1 MILSCQ
7 SICKSFGEKVILN
20 DASFHI
26 EEREKAALIGNNGA
40 GKTTLLR
47 IIMEEISAD
56 SGQVVLMK
64 DKKIGYLAQYQEIKG
79 HRTIYEELLSTKQY
93 IIDMEDR
100 MRAAE
105 IQMKHASGE
114 ELERL
119 MNTYTRLTHEFELE
133 NGYAYKSELMG
144 VLKGLGFTEEDF
156 NKQIETLSGGQK
168 TRVAL
173 GKLLISKPDIL
184 LLDEPTNHLDM
195 ESISWLETYL
205 LNYPGAV
212 FIVSHDR
219 YFLDKVVTKVI
230 EIDAGQVRMYSGNYS
245 AYAEKKAQL
254 RDAQYKAYLN
264 QQREIK
270 HQEAVIVK
278 LKSFNREK
286 SIRRAESREKML
298 GKIQRIEKPTEVQSQ
313 MRLSLE
319 PRVISGNDVLTVE
332 ELSKSFPEQT
342 LFTDISF
349 QIKRG
354 ERVALIGNNGTGKTT
369 MLKILNDL
377 IPADS
382 GTFTLGSKVQI
393 GYYDQEHHV
402 LHPEK
407 TIFEEISD
415 TYPTL
420 TETEIR
426 NMLAAFLF
434 TNDDVFKLIS
444 SLSGGERGRVSLAK
458 LMLSEA
464 NFLILDEPTNHLDI
478 ASKEILEE
486 ALNSYTGTVLYVSHD
501 RYFINQTATRILEL
515 TNQAVVNY
523 IGDYDY
529 YLEKKEELTE
539 KYAPIQQTE
548 KTTSDEAAPAAS
560 EGKLTWQQQK
570 EEQARKRKQE
580 AELKKTEQR
589 IEELET
595 RDKEIDETL
604 VLPDVC
610 TNVGRCAELSREKD
624 KIQAKLEELYEKW
637 ETLA

>member
-7 SICKSFGEKVILN
+7 SICKSFGEKVILQ

-56 SGQVVLMK
+56 SGQVVIAK
-64 DKKIGYLAQYQEIKG
+64 DKKIGYLAQYQDIHG
-79 HRTIYEELLSTKQY
+79 HNTIYEELMTTKQY
-93 IIDMEDR
+93 ILDMEDKIR
-100 MRAAE
+100 SLE
-105 IQMKHASGE
+105 QEMKYVAGDK
-114 ELERL
+114 LESL
-119 MNTYTRLTHEFELE
+119 MNSYTRLTHQFELE
-133 NGYAYKSELMG
+133 NGYAYKSEIVG
-144 VLKGLGFTEEDF
+144 VLKGLGFEEEDYG
-156 NKQIETLSGGQK
+156 KQIENLSGGQK

-195 ESISWLETYL
+195 ESIAWLETYL

-219 YFLDKVVTKVI
+219 YFLDKVVTKIVEI
-230 EIDAGQVRMYSGNYS
+230 EAAQMRMYEGNYS
-245 AYAEKKAQL
+245 AYALKKAQL

-270 HQEAVIVK
+270 HQEAVITK
-278 LKSFNREK
+278 LRSFNREK
-286 SIRRAESREKML
+286 SIKRAESRVKML
-298 GKIQRIEKPTEVQSQ
+298 DKIQRIEKPIEIDNQ
-313 MRLSLE
+313 MRISLE
-319 PRVISGNDVLTVE
+319 PRFISGNDVLTVE
-332 ELSKSFPEQT
+332 GLSKAFPGQT
-342 LFTDISF
+342 LFTDINF
-349 QIKRG
+349 EIKRG

-369 MLKILNDL
+369 ILKILNGIVD
-377 IPADS
+377 ADA
-382 GTFTLGSKVQI
+382 GRFALGSKVQI

-402 LHPEK
+402 LHMEK
-407 TIFEEISD
+407 TIFQEISD

-434 TNDDVFKLIS
+434 TGDDVFKLIS

-501 RYFINQTATRILEL
+501 RYFINQTATRIMDL
-515 TNQAVVNY
+515 TNQAIVNY

-529 YLEKKEELTE
+529 YLEKKDEMTRI
-539 KYAPIQQTE
+539 YAPAQET
-548 KTTSDEAAPAAS
+548 AAQEVKENVS
-560 EGKLTWQQQK
+560 ETKLTWQQQK
-570 EEQARKRKQE
+570 EEQALKRKRE
-580 AELKKTEQR
+580 NELKKVEAR

-595 RDKEIDETL
+595 RDKEIDETM
-604 VLPDVC
+604 VLPDIC
-610 TNVGRCAELSREKD
+610 TNVAECTKLSREKAA
-624 KIQAKLEELYEKW
+624 IAEELEGLYEKW
-637 ETLA
+637 EELA